1 MIKKTILD
9 LMKEAAQKA
18 AAVIKEN
25 FYTDN
30 DSDEKKSHKDIVTKT
45 DKLSQKIIN
54 EHLISGMKE
63 LGFDE
68 SEIGFIEEESSDDVV
83 KEHTFIVDPIDGT
96 SNFSASIP
104 HVCVSIGYAKD
115 RKMIAGVVLNPLS
128 GDLYFG
134 EKGKGSFLEN
144 EALGQEKLMIV
155 PKQMSSWIVAS
166 HFNHLDV
173 MDKQFAT
180 YKKLYPSVRGLRNMG
195 SLTLD
200 VCFAAQGVMSAVFC
214 NGSKFWDL
222 AAAIVILEEAGG
234 KIYDGS
240 GNELEFDWQETK
252 RGYETVTCHPDDKE
266 KIFEFLK

>member
-1 MIKKTILD
+1 MTQKTILD
-9 LMKEAAQKA
+9 LMKEAAQKS
-18 AAVIKEN
+18 AVVIREN

-54 EHLISGMKE
+54 EHLSLGMKE
-63 LGFDE
+63 LGFNE

-83 KEHTFIVDPIDGT
+83 KKHTFIVDPIDGT

-104 HVCVSIGYAKD
+104 HVCISIGYAKD
-115 RKMIAGVVLNPLS
+115 KEMNMGVVLNPLS

-144 EALGQEKLMIV
+144 EVLGQEKLMIE
-155 PKQMSSWIVAS
+155 PKPMSSWMVAS
-166 HFNHLDV
+166 HFNRLDV
-173 MDKQFAT
+173 LDQQLAT
-180 YKKLYPSVRGLRNMG
+180 YRKLYPVVRGLRNLG

-200 VCFAAQGVMSAVFC
+200 ICFVAQGPMSVVFN
-214 NGSKFWDL
+214 NGAYFWDL
-222 AAAIVILEEAGG
+222 AAARVILEEAGG
-234 KIYDGS
+234 KIYDGD
-240 GNELEFDWQETK
+240 GNELEFNWEETK
-252 RGYETVTCHPDDKE
+252 KGYETVTCHPDDKE